1 MWDLFNTNNDENLN
15 QGQLMLDRKNKLL
28 KRGEKH
34 MELLDQTT
42 SSKFGSIIEPLTSIS
57 NNETSISTLEN
68 EFNSTLVKYTTAYK
82 LLMNEILTNSN
93 NPIIEKYGGKN
104 VKSDENIYYVNN
116 YGVRHGY
123 SNDAWTSK
131 PSSCSN
137 EYIEI
142 SKNDFNLLIPG
153 ANMGLGQAC
162 DIAGYNIQDKSSSE
176 RSWIDIKGVKHKYSD
191 DIWENRSPSCQG
203 LPKSLK
209 HTAYLNIPEDSSNPP
224 ITKDFYCNKLNV
236 NPEHLKNLASLN
248 ARLLT
253 LSKELLKDTITLAT
267 TDENL
272 KIKLRDLGKKVRKQ
286 MNNLEGDRKE
296 FDSALHNNNS
306 KSLIGKDYMNN
317 ISGIKQNSEYK
328 LSSNYLQYILW
339 LFIVV
344 FLIFYTLHT
353 FSSSTPSFI
362 SIGIILLVIIS
373 IIYYFGSYIKNK
385 LF

>member
-28 KRGEKH
+28 KRGKKH
-34 MELLDQTT
+34 MELLEQTT
-42 SSKFGSIIEPLTSIS
+42 SSNLGSIIEPLTGIS

-68 EFNSTLVKYTTAYK
+68 EFNTTLVKYTTAYK

-104 VKSDENIYYVNN
+104 VKLDENIYYVNN

-123 SNDAWTSK
+123 SKDAWISK

-137 EYIEI
+137 DYIKI
-142 SKNDFNLLIPG
+142 NKNDFDLLIPG

-162 DIAGYNIQDKSSSE
+162 DIAGYNVQDKSSSE

-203 LPKSLK
+203 SPKSLK
-209 HTAYLNIPEDSSNPP
+209 STAYLNIPEDSSNPP

-236 NPEHLKNLASLN
+236 NVEHLKNLSTLN
-248 ARLLT
+248 ARLLV
-253 LSKELLKDTITLAT
+253 LSKQLLKDIMTLAT

-272 KIKLRDLGKKVRKQ
+272 KIKLRDLGEKVTKQ
-286 MNNLEGDRKE
+286 MNNLEGDKKE
-296 FDSALHNNNS
+296 FDNALSNNS

-344 FLIFYTLHT
+344 FLIFYTLYS

-373 IIYYFGSYIKNK
+373 IIYYFGSYIKNI